1 MPPLVPGYPVTLMVE
16 GRHCLVVG
24 GGPVAARKAQGLAGA
39 GALVT
44 VVARRCCPEVRALAD
59 KAAASP
65 FGRVT
70 LEERPYRAG
79 EASTYRLVV
88 TATGDPEVDG
98 AVAADAEAADVWVN
112 SADDLAHCS
121 FTLPSVH
128 RDGPVSIAVS
138 TAGTSPALAVWL
150 RRRAASAL
158 GTELGLLAALLEE
171 ARQAVRAEGRPT
183 NSVDWD
189 AVLSGPLPDLV
200 AAGRIDEAR
209 ALLGAAI
216 TQGVGAAASPEPTR

>member
-1 MPPLVPGYPVTLMVE
+1 VPPLVPGYPVTLLLE

-24 GGPVAARKAQGLAGA
+24 GGPVAARKARGLAGA

-44 VVARRCCPEVRALAD
+44 VVARRCGPEVRALAEE
-59 KAAASP
+59 AASSP

-70 LEERPYRAG
+70 LAERPYRVG
-79 EASTYRLVV
+79 EATDYRLVV

-98 AVAADAEAADVWVN
+98 MVAADAEAANVWVN

-128 RDGPVSIAVS
+128 RDGPVSVAVS

-150 RRRAASAL
+150 RRRAGSAL
-158 GTELGLLAALLEE
+158 GRDLGLLAALLEE
-171 ARQAVRAEGRPT
+171 ARQAVRSEGRPT
-183 NSVDWD
+183 GSVDWE

-200 AAGRIDEAR
+200 AAGQIDEAR
-209 ALLGAAI
+209 ALLRSAVTPAVPLG
-216 TQGVGAAASPEPTR
+216 GSSDPTR